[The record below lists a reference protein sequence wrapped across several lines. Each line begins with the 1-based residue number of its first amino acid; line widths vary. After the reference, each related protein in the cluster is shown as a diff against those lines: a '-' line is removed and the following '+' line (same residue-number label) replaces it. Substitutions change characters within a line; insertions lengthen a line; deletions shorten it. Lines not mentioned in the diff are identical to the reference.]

1 MSADGFLPTAEREL
15 LSALVGAAKT
25 DPDVQSIFGVPARIF
40 EDEPERGTYPFAF
53 VSAHETTPSGGVSV
67 DGAVHR
73 VTMVV
78 KSRHG
83 GRAEAREALGVLRAA
98 IERAELI
105 LSGQRVV
112 LVLPV
117 YSDVLRS
124 RNLRSFRGLLRLRV
138 VTEEVPS

>member
-15 LSALVGAAKT
+15 LSALVAAVKT
-25 DPDVQSIFGVPARIF
+25 DPEVQSVFGIPARIF
-40 EDEPERGTYPFAF
+40 EDEPKGGAYPHAF
-53 VSAHETTPSGGVSV
+53 VQAHETTPSGSALS

-78 KSRHG
+78 RSRHG
-83 GRAEAREALGVLRAA
+83 GRAEAQEALGVLRAA
-98 IERAELI
+98 TQRAELS

-112 LVLPV
+112 LVLAV

-124 RNLRSFRGLLRLRV
+124 RNLQSFRGLLRLRII
-138 VTEEVPS
+138 TEEAVT